1 MLPLLKVLAVFGLI
15 VFLLRRNYNIGWTM
29 LAGAA
34 VLGLIFGLGPAPLLR
49 QLALTLIDPL
59 TVSLIVI
66 LVLIMIMESAMRKSG
81 MMDAMTGAL
90 FHLPLNR
97 RLIFVAIPAIIGLL
111 PSAGGAR
118 FSAPLVAQ
126 ATAGFPYRAEDR
138 VFINYWFRHV
148 WEFSLP
154 LYPGLIL
161 AAHISGISLSTIILW
176 QWPFTVAWAVLGY
189 WYFFKLRRGGRAD
202 DADVHSAAAGED
214 DTVPD
219 PGKGPDAYSRAMEE
233 DSCASNGR
241 ALRTL
246 IASTWPL
253 WLTVLLVLVHAPMVW
268 VLCGVLALLIVQ
280 KRYPLSQVWLNL
292 REPMTLKIVIL
303 IWGIMSFKDILVLS
317 GAVIQVSDAIM
328 ALGVPLVL
336 VTIILPL
343 LIGVLTGLLQACIG
357 VSFPL
362 VMSVL
367 AEPTAA
373 YVMLAYVA
381 GVVGVMLSP
390 VHLCLVLTVEY
401 FRADFF
407 RCYRP
412 LLAPSLLV
420 MAGAAGLF
428 WFM

>member
-15 VFLLRRNYNIGWTM
+15 VFLLRRNYNIGWIM

-34 VLGLIFGLGPAPLLR
+34 VLGLIFGLGPVPLLR

-90 FHLPLNR
+90 FHLPLNH

-161 AAHISGISLSTIILW
+161 AAHISGIPLGTIILW

-202 DADVHSAAAGED
+202 DADDRSAAAGED
-214 DTVPD
+214 NTVR
-219 PGKGPDAYSRAMEE
+219 S
-233 DSCASNGR
+233 GR

-246 IASTWPL
+246 AASTWPL
-253 WLTVLLVLVHAPMVW
+253 WFTVLLVLVHAPMVW
-268 VLCGVLALLIVQ
+268 VLCGVLALLMVW
-280 KRYPLSQVWLNL
+280 KRYPPRQVWLNL

-303 IWGIMSFKDILVLS
+303 IWGIMSFKDVLVLS
-317 GAVIQVSDAIM
+317 GAVVQVSDAIM

-401 FRADFF
+401 FRADFL

>member
-34 VLGLIFGLGPAPLLR
+34 VLGLVFGLGPVPLVR
-49 QLALTLIDPL
+49 QLGLTLINPL
-59 TVSLIVI
+59 TVSLMAI
-66 LVLIMIMESAMRKSG
+66 LVLIMIMESVMRKTG

-90 FHLPLNR
+90 FHLPVNR
-97 RLIFVAIPAIIGLL
+97 RVIFAAIPAIIGLL

-118 FSAPLVAQ
+118 FSAPLVAR
-126 ATAGFPYRAEDR
+126 ATEGFPYRAEDR

-161 AAHISGISLSTIILW
+161 AAHISGVSMGTIILW
-176 QWPFTVAWAVLGY
+176 QWPFTIAWFVLGY
-189 WYFFKLRRGGRAD
+189 WYFFKIKRGGRTD
-202 DADVHSAAAGED
+202 DLEEHRAAAGEGHAG
-214 DTVPD
+214 PD
-219 PGKGPDAYSRAMEE
+219 PARAAEGE
-233 DSCASNGR
+233 NRASNGHS
-241 ALRTL
+241 LRTL
-246 IASTWPL
+246 VVSTWPL

-268 VLCGVLALLIVQ
+268 TLCGVLALLTGL
-280 KRYPLSQVWLNL
+280 KRYPLRQVWRNL
-292 REPMTLKIVIL
+292 REPMTIKIVIL

-317 GAVIQVSDAIM
+317 GAVAQVSDAIM
-328 ALGVPLVL
+328 VLGVPVVL
-336 VTIILPL
+336 VTIMLPL

-362 VMSVL
+362 VMSVV
-367 AEPTAA
+367 EPTVA